1 MTIQTAVLGA
11 ALILALV
18 LFVWGRWKPEVVAL
32 ALLLALTVAGV
43 VPAEAAFDG
52 FAHPAVITVGAI
64 LVVSATLS
72 RAGVVEAVARPLE
85 RLKTKP
91 LLLLLGLLVTVAAL
105 SSFMNNVGALAL
117 LMPVAIRLARDSG
130 RPASA
135 YLMPLAFASLLGGMT
150 TLIGT
155 PPNLIV
161 SGFRAAATGA
171 PLRFFDFAPVGLPVA
186 AAGIVALALLARRLV
201 PTRTGA
207 VSSDELFKVGPYLT
221 EAAVPAGSPAVGS
234 NLRALSPTDVQVLSI
249 VRDDGRI
256 IAPSPYRPLREGDQL
271 VMMGQSEAIEKF
283 IKSQQLE
290 LIGQA
295 GNVEASLIESDE
307 AGLAEAVVSPGSRL
321 IGGTAASLRLRE
333 RHGINLIG
341 IAREGARIGTRLG
354 RTRFRAGD
362 VLLVQGE
369 RATLY
374 GELEELGC
382 LPLAD
387 RALGIGMAAKRLTA
401 LTVFGG
407 AIALVA
413 TGVLSPAVGFSL
425 AALLMVVLRVI
436 TVRQAYSAI
445 DWPVLILL
453 AAMIP
458 VGLAIESTGLAT
470 LISGAALG
478 ASQFLPDWAMIAAV
492 LLATMLLSDIVNNAA
507 AAVMMCPVALAVAS
521 GLGTTPDAF
530 LLAVAIGASCA
541 FLTPIGHQSNLLVMG
556 PAGYRFGDYWRLGLF
571 LELTIALVAV
581 PLLMIVWH
589 R

>member
-11 ALILALV
+11 ALILGLA

-32 ALLLALTVAGV
+32 ALLLGLTAAGI
-43 VPAEAAFDG
+43 VPAEEAFAG

-64 LVVSATLS
+64 LVVSGALT
-72 RAGVVEAVARPLE
+72 RAGVVDALARPLD
-85 RLKTKP
+85 RVKSRP
-91 LLLLLGLLVTVAAL
+91 FLLLTGLMLTVAAL
-105 SSFMNNVGALAL
+105 SSLMNNVGALAL

-161 SGFRAAATGA
+161 SGFRAQTGDA
-171 PLRFFDFAPVGLPVA
+171 PFGFFDFALVGVPVA
-186 AAGIVALALLARRLV
+186 AAGIVLIAALGGRLV
-201 PTRTGA
+201 PARSGT
-207 VSSDELFKVGPYLT
+207 VSSDELFKVGRYLT
-221 EAAVPAGSPAVGS
+221 EASVPAKSPAAGAT
-234 NLRALSPTDVQVLSI
+234 LRSLAPEDVQVLSI
-249 VRDDGRI
+249 VREDGRI
-256 IAPSPYRPLREGDQL
+256 IAPSPHRPLKEGDQL
-271 VMMGQSEAIEKF
+271 VMMGESEAIDRF
-283 IKSQQLE
+283 IKEQQLE
-290 LIGQA
+290 LIGQE
-295 GNVEASLIESDE
+295 GSVEASLIESDG

-321 IGGTAASLRLRE
+321 ISGTAASLRLRE

-341 IAREGARIGTRLG
+341 IAREGARLGTRLSQ
-354 RTRFRAGD
+354 TKFRAGD
-362 VLLVQGE
+362 VLLVQGDRNE
-369 RATLY
+369 MY

-387 RALGIGMAAKRLTA
+387 RALGIGMAAKRWTA
-401 LTVFGG
+401 LGVFGG

-413 TGVLSPAVGFSL
+413 SGLLGAAVAFML

-436 TVRQAYSAI
+436 TLRQAYSVI

-458 VGLAIESTGLAT
+458 VGLAIESTGLAE
-470 LISGAALG
+470 LISAAAVS
-478 ASQFLPDWAMIAAV
+478 ASGFLPAWAMVAAMLV
-492 LLATMLLSDIVNNAA
+492 ATMFLSDLVNNAA
-507 AAVMMCPVALAVAS
+507 AAVMMCPIALGVARGLEAS
-521 GLGTTPDAF
+521 PDPF

-556 PAGYRFGDYWRLGLF
+556 PAGYRFGDYWRLGLA
-571 LELTIALVAV
+571 LEACIAVVAV
-581 PLLMIVWH
+581 PLLMLFWH
-589 R
+589 A